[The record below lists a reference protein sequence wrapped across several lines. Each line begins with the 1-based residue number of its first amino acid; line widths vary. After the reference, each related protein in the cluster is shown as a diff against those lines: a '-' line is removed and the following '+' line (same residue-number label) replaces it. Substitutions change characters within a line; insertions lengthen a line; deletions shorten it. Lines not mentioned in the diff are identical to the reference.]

1 MGLSR
6 ILLLTGTPGIG
17 KTTVVQRAAN
27 EILARGFKVGGMM
40 TREVRE
46 GRTRIGFEIEDL
58 STSRKG
64 WLARINQPS
73 GPRIS
78 KYRVNLKDLEEIGA
92 RAIQD
97 AVLQA
102 DVIVID
108 EIGPME
114 LFSQPFKN
122 MVMEA
127 IHSEKAILG
136 TIHHRARGPFIEDIK
151 KRKDVEIIVVTFGNR
166 DRLPD
171 LIIEKIVNA
180 IKEQSIDHR

>member
-1 MGLSR
+1 MSR

-27 EILARGFKVGGMM
+27 EIVSRGFKIGGMI

-46 GRTRIGFEIEDL
+46 GGSRIGFEIEDL
-58 STSRKG
+58 SSRCKG

-78 KYRVNLKDLEEIGA
+78 KYRVNLKDLREIGA

-114 LFSQPFKN
+114 LFSQPFRN
-122 MVMEA
+122 SVMEA
-127 IHSEKAILG
+127 VRSEKAMLG
-136 TIHHRARGPFIEDIK
+136 TVHYRVRDRFVENIK
-151 KRKDVEIIVVTFGNR
+151 KRSDVEVIEVTSDNR
-166 DRLPD
+166 DRLPY
-171 LIIEKIVNA
+171 LVAEKTVDT
-180 IKEQSIDHR
+180 IKEQSITHR